1 LYAPPYESGTWI
13 SRPKTPTS
21 KCDGCARKC
30 AIAEG
35 VMKGIIQANIDR
47 FKLMLDEETDPAKRS
62 MVRRLLI
69 EQETELKKADETP
82 IKKAI

>member
-1 LYAPPYESGTWI
+1 
-13 SRPKTPTS
+13 
-21 KCDGCARKC
+21 
-30 AIAEG
+30 
-35 VMKGIIQANIDR
+35 MKGIIQANIDR